1 MKRLVRNLKWA
12 ILPSIVLFLF
22 SCEPENNGYDIP
34 TTYTFDRDGS
44 TTVNYDGQS
53 QRLLMLKE
61 MGDYIKNQ
69 ATASLPVS
77 ATTLSDMYSNANT
90 PFTDPTLNAATTK
103 QLKNKTASSTEYFVN
118 FNGGGSV
125 LEQTNI
131 RAFFESVFDS
141 AATASGGTTSAQGV
155 AGTYIDGA
163 STRLFSGNGLEPQQ
177 VLLKG
182 LMGACLLDQVS
193 NNYLSPSVLD
203 ASTNKDDNTNK
214 VLVAGQ
220 NYTAMEHYWDEAY
233 GYIYGATGSLYWS
246 SYIGQVNADPDFN
259 TVSADINLAFRKGRA
274 AIVNNDYTTRDAQIG
289 IIRQKLALVC
299 AVRAVYYLKDGEE
312 KIGLGDARLGFHA
325 LSEGY
330 GFIMA
335 LRYTN
340 DNTNNPYFT
349 SAEVATMLTTLTQ
362 GTNGFWDVNYMDT
375 VLDPMAQDIAAEF
388 GFTVAQAYE

>member
-1 MKRLVRNLKWA
+1 MNMVKMNLKWA
-12 ILPSIVLFLF
+12 IMPLMVLMF
-22 SCEPENNGYDIP
+22 SCQPEDNGYDIP
-34 TTYTFDRDGS
+34 TTYTFDRNGS

-53 QRLLMLKE
+53 QRLLMLTE
-61 MGDYIKNQ
+61 MGNYIKNQ
-69 ATASLPVS
+69 AAASLPVS

-125 LEQTNI
+125 LEQTNV
-131 RAFFESVFDS
+131 RAFFESVFDT
-141 AATASGGTTSAQGV
+141 AAIASGGANASQGV
-155 AGTYIDGA
+155 AGKYVDGA
-163 STRLFSGNGLEPQQ
+163 TTRLFSGNGLEPQQ
-177 VLLKG
+177 ILLKG
-182 LMGACLLDQVS
+182 LMGACLLDQVC
-193 NNYLSPSVLD
+193 NNYLSASVLD

-246 SYIGQVNADPDFN
+246 SYIAQVNADPDFG
-259 TVSADINLAFRKGRA
+259 TVSADIDLAFRKGRA
-274 AIVNNDYTTRDAQIG
+274 AIVNNDYGTRDAQIG
-289 IIRQKLALVC
+289 IIREKLALVC

-312 KIGLGDARLGFHA
+312 KLGLGDPKQAFHS

-330 GFIMA
+330 GFIMS

-349 SAEVATMLTTLTQ
+349 SAEVAAMLSTLTQ
-362 GTNGFWDVNYMDT
+362 GVNGFYDVNYMDNI
-375 VLDPMAQDIAAEF
+375 LDPMAQDIADRF
-388 GFTVAQAYE
+388 GFTVTQVYG